1 MAIYRVEGWF
11 RRTSVRET
19 WTEVE
24 APDEATAIELAQ
36 AEDDEGNLEWKEE
49 DQDPIDT
56 EKEWHAE
63 VTP

>member
-1 MAIYRVEGWF
+1 M
-11 RRTSVRET
+11 RET

-24 APDEATAIELAQ
+24 APDEATAIQLAQ